1 MGWNIDD
8 NISKDEL
15 KKDRQRDITRRQKAM
30 AKMIGENLAS
40 FACVAILIILV
51 SFIWTDIGIF
61 VNLTSFLTDAALTIV
76 LYVLAD
82 LCMTRSGTTGGKLS
96 DEYVNLHREYLTLRE
111 TVRQAG
117 LSMMESFCAYQI
129 ELEYEIRMRKLCKR
143 YKVDYDE
150 FTRVYA
156 NLRTGDLKGMLSKG
170 EFAKVVALRQIDRIE
185 LSTDILMTDGKVQD
199 ECGGVPISGEEYAE
213 KHSTGAGHIFMTAA
227 FAIVAA
233 VPVFTL
239 TQDVSLGRV
248 IYTIFKVSMMLY
260 RMYCGYMRGVKAYGT
275 IEPIHLQAK
284 IKYLYLYLE
293 YLAKEKANDT
303 NTSDS
308 GGRRV
313 EAELG
318 VGRAEDALGA

>member
-15 KKDRQRDITRRQKAM
+15 KKDRQRDINRRRKSM

-51 SFIWTDIGIF
+51 SFIWTDIGIS
-61 VNLTSFLTDAALTIV
+61 VNLTSFLTDAALTVV

-82 LCMTRSGTTGGKLS
+82 LCMTRSGTAGGKLS
-96 DEYVNLHREYLTLRE
+96 DDYVTLHSEYLTLRD
-111 TVRQAG
+111 TVRKAG

-129 ELEYEIRMRKLCKR
+129 ELEYEMRMRKLCKR

-156 NLRTGDLKGMLSKG
+156 KLHTGDLKGMLSKG

-213 KHSTGAGHIFMTAA
+213 KHSTGMGHIFMTAA

-239 TQDVSLGRV
+239 TQDISLGRV

-260 RMYCGYMRGVKAYGT
+260 RMYCGCMRGVKAFGT
-275 IEPIHLQAK
+275 IEPSHLQAK

-318 VGRAEDALGA
+318 AGRAEDTLGA

>member
-15 KKDRQRDITRRQKAM
+15 KKDRQKDITRRQKAM

-82 LCMTRSGTTGGKLS
+82 LCMTRSGTAGGKLS

-213 KHSTGAGHIFMTAA
+213 KHSTGMGHIFMTAA

-239 TQDVSLGRV
+239 TQDVSMGRV

-260 RMYCGYMRGVKAYGT
+260 RMYCGYMRGVKAFGT
-275 IEPIHLQAK
+275 IERIHLQAK

-313 EAELG
+313 EDELG
-318 VGRAEDALGA
+318 VGRAEDTLGA

>member
-15 KKDRQRDITRRQKAM
+15 KKDRQKDITRRQKAM

-82 LCMTRSGTTGGKLS
+82 LCMTRSGTAGGKLS

-213 KHSTGAGHIFMTAA
+213 KHSTGMGHIFMTAA

-239 TQDVSLGRV
+239 TQDVSMGRV

-260 RMYCGYMRGVKAYGT
+260 RMYCGYMRGVKAFGT

-318 VGRAEDALGA
+318 VGRAEDTLGA